1 VTQDQV
7 VCARDVLRAASQV
20 RRLRTDVSI
29 QQLEQTEPD
38 LTEFLLEELS
48 AVHQL
53 VLALGGRPRLERRVV
68 RRVEYMALVLVT
80 SLRAAQLRLWEDQ
93 FANTPIA
100 DLDPAHPD
108 AAEAD
113 PCSPAP
119 KVPPGQ

>member
-7 VCARDVLRAASQV
+7 VCARDVLRAVSQV
-20 RRLRTDVSI
+20 RRLGTNASI

-68 RRVEYMALVLVT
+68 RRVESMALVLVT
-80 SLRAAQLRLWEDQ
+80 SLRAAQLRLWEDRV
-93 FANTPIA
+93 AGTA
-100 DLDPAHPD
+100 LAHLDPTHPD
-108 AAEAD
+108 APEAD
-113 PCSPAP
+113 PRPPAP
-119 KVPPGQ
+119 EGPPGQ